1 METIGLFLV
10 LFKVIDG
17 LRYIQRINVIIMT
30 LSYSKDIMFIWI
42 GLLVVFN
49 MSMVPLAQAVWGTY
63 LIGYKSFFDAFN
75 SVCMIAYS
83 KGNLEQIL
91 NINFIWSSLFMLL
104 YYTMAIFIFHSAFH
118 MT

>member
-1 METIGLFLV
+1 
-10 LFKVIDG
+10 
-17 LRYIQRINVIIMT
+17 
-30 LSYSKDIMFIWI
+30 MFIWI

-49 MSMVPLAQAVWGTY
+49 MSMVPLAQAVWGAY

-91 NINFIWSSLFMLL
+91 EINFIWSSLFMLL
-104 YYTMAIFIFHSAFH
+104 YYTMAIFIFHAAFH